1 MNKFKIHKIIPGSIA
16 LGTGCISALVSRCS
30 KVVESV
36 TVVISSSIYLIEAK
50 VFLKFVFYCFLDFN
64 FNFHSQK

>member
-1 MNKFKIHKIIPGSIA
+1 MSPYECLDKIDKIIPGSIA

-36 TVVISSSIYLIEAK
+36 TVVISSSIYLIEADS
-50 VFLKFVFYCFLDFN
+50 LLGELEYEPSTSDL
-64 FNFHSQK
+64 